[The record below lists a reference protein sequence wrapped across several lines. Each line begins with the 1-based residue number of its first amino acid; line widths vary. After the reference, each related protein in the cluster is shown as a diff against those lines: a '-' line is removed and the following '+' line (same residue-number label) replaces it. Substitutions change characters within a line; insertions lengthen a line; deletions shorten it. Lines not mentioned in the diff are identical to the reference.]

1 MKVYYIIYIRDC
13 NQEIVSF
20 LVNCSLFYSIK
31 IFRDPL
37 YSTGDIKVY
46 NFHHF
51 TLDTCEE
58 YNLFFIQ
65 AHYDFFYFFTQD
77 LKKGSLKVKIEQI
90 NRDNR

>member
-1 MKVYYIIYIRDC
+1 MKVYYIIYTRDC

-37 YSTGDIKVY
+37 YSIGDIKVY

-58 YNLFFIQ
+58 YNLLFIQ
-65 AHYDFFYFFTQD
+65 AHYDFFLLLHTGS
-77 LKKGSLKVKIEQI
+77 KKRIFKSE
-90 NRDNR
+90 N